1 MKKISILGSTGS
13 IGKNTLAVSEHL
25 EIEVVGLS
33 AHSNIDLL
41 EQQALKWRPK
51 CIAVFDQQKACELQK
66 RLPEMTVLAGME
78 GLIAVATIA
87 EADFVVSSIVGAR
100 GILPTL
106 KAIEAGKTIG
116 LANKEVLIAAGEL
129 MMKAAKK
136 QAVDILPI
144 DSEHSAIFQCLQG
157 ECLTGVRRLVLTASG
172 GPFRTHSSEELERIT
187 PSSALNH
194 PTWKMGKKV
203 TIDSSTLMNK
213 GLEVIEAKFLFDIP
227 VEKIDVVVHPQSII
241 HSLVEFI
248 DGSLLSQMGEHDMK
262 IPIQYALTYPKRKK
276 GIVPCFDFEKYSKLE
291 FFSPDLEK
299 FPCLGL
305 AYEAAKEGGTL
316 PCFMNAANEVLV
328 DQFLEGKISWIEI
341 GKKLET
347 LMGSHRALPQESF
360 ETLLEVDKEARAMAT
375 LHESLR

>member
-1 MKKISILGSTGS
+1 MKKIAILGSTGS
-13 IGKNTLAVSEHL
+13 IGENTLAVSEHL

-41 EQQALKWRPK
+41 QQQALKWRPK
-51 CIAVFDQQKACELQK
+51 CVAVFDKHKAFALQK

-78 GLIAVATIA
+78 GVIAIATMA
-87 EADFVVSSIVGAR
+87 EADFVVSSIVGAK

-129 MMKAAKK
+129 ILSAAKK
-136 QAVDILPI
+136 QGVNILPI

-157 ECLTGVRRLVLTASG
+157 ECPTGIRRLILTASG
-172 GPFRTHSSEELERIT
+172 GPFRTHSFEELEKIT
-187 PSSALNH
+187 PTSALNH

-213 GLEVIEAKFLFDIP
+213 GLEVIEAKFLFDIS
-227 VEKIDVVVHPQSII
+227 VEKIDVVIHPQSII

-248 DGSLLSQMGEHDMK
+248 DGSLLSQLGEHDMK

-299 FPCLGL
+299 FPCLAL
-305 AYEAAKEGGTL
+305 AYKAAKEGGTL
-316 PCFMNAANEVLV
+316 PCFMNAVNEVLV
-328 DQFLEGKISWIEI
+328 DQFLKGKISWIEI
-341 GKKLET
+341 GKQLET
-347 LMGSHRALPQESF
+347 LMATHRALPQESF

-375 LHESLR
+375 LHASLR

>member
-1 MKKISILGSTGS
+1 MKKIAILGSTGS
-13 IGKNTLAVSEHL
+13 IGKNTLEVAKHLGYEVSA
-25 EIEVVGLS
+25 LS

-41 EQQALKWRPK
+41 EEQALKWQPK
-51 CIAVFDQQKACELQK
+51 CLAVFDKEKALELQR
-66 RLPEMTVLAGME
+66 RLPEMVILAGIE
-78 GLIAVATIA
+78 GLIEVATIP
-87 EADFVVSSIVGAR
+87 EVDLVVSSIVGAR

-129 MMKAAKK
+129 IMSAAKK
-136 QAVDILPI
+136 QAVDILPV

-157 ECLTGVRRLVLTASG
+157 ECFSSMRRLILTASG
-172 GPFRTHSSEELERIT
+172 GPFRTYSMEELEAIT
-187 PSSALNH
+187 PDTALQH

-213 GLEVIEAKFLFDIP
+213 GLEVIEAKFLFD
-227 VEKIDVVVHPQSII
+227 VSLEKIDVVIHPQSII

-262 IPIQYALTYPKRKK
+262 IPIQYALTYPERKK

-305 AYEAAKEGGTL
+305 AYEAAEQGGTL

-341 GKKLET
+341 GKRLES
-347 LMGSHRALPQESF
+347 LMGAHQAFPQESF
-360 ETLLEVDKEARAMAT
+360 ETLLEVDQEARKMAVIY
-375 LHESLR
+375 

>member
-13 IGKNTLAVSEHL
+13 IGRSTLEVAEHL
-25 EIEVVGLS
+25 GYEVSALS

-41 EQQALKWRPK
+41 EQQFRTWHPK
-51 CIAVFDQQKACELQK
+51 YVAVFDKDKALELQK
-66 RLPEMTVLAGME
+66 RLPEAVVLGGME
-78 GLIAVATIA
+78 GLIEVATVP
-87 EADFVVSSIVGAR
+87 EVDFVVSSIVGAK

-129 MMKAAKK
+129 IMSAAKK
-136 QAVDILPI
+136 QAIEILPI

-157 ECLTGVRRLVLTASG
+157 ERPEGVRRLVLTASG
-172 GPFRTHSSEELERIT
+172 GPFRTHSQEELDAIT
-187 PSSALNH
+187 PASALKH

-213 GLEVIEAKFLFDIP
+213 GLEVIEAKVLFDIP
-227 VEKIDVVVHPQSII
+227 IEKIDVVIHPQSII

-262 IPIQYALTYPKRKK
+262 IPIQYALTYPERKK

-291 FFSPDLEK
+291 FFSPDWGK
-299 FPCLGL
+299 FPCLRL
-305 AYEAAKEGGTL
+305 AYEAAKSGGTL

-341 GKKLET
+341 GKKLES
-347 LMGSHRALPQESF
+347 LMGAHRAFPQESL
-360 ETLLEVDKEARAMAT
+360 ETLLEVDQEARKMAT
-375 LHESLR
+375 IT